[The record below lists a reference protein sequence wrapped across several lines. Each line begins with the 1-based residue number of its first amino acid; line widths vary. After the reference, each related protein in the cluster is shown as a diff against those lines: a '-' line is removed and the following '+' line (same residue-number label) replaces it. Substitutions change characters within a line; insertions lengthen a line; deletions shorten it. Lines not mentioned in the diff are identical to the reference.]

1 MEAATTGIAEGVAGE
16 TVGVVTGNMTEIGDL
31 EAEEAGIGRA
41 EAGGETGIT
50 TSRGRALAS
59 VPPRMSSS
67 KLLRMWRESGR
78 GNLTWSFQVSE
89 FVGRSVPQMREGYL
103 IFVAAL
109 MVKPKGDATTPIKNG
124 LDNPDVANVVLKQ
137 RDDAKRSE
145 SPAVSKVGPR
155 RDSIR

>member
-16 TVGVVTGNMTEIGDL
+16 TVEVVTGSMTEIGDL
-31 EAEEAGIGRA
+31 EAEEDGIGRA

-50 TSRGRALAS
+50 TSRGRGPVS

-67 KLLRMWRESGR
+67 KLPRMSRENGR

-89 FVGRSVPQMREGYL
+89 FSGGSVPQMR
-103 IFVAAL
+103 VAAL
-109 MVKPKGDATTPIKNG
+109 MVKPKGDATTPTKNG

>member
-1 MEAATTGIAEGVAGE
+1 MEAATTEIAEGVAGE
-16 TVGVVTGNMTEIGDL
+16 TVEVVTGSMTEIGDL

>member
-1 MEAATTGIAEGVAGE
+1 M
-16 TVGVVTGNMTEIGDL
+16 
-31 EAEEAGIGRA
+31 
-41 EAGGETGIT
+41 
-50 TSRGRALAS
+50 
-59 VPPRMSSS
+59 
-67 KLLRMWRESGR
+67 
-78 GNLTWSFQVSE
+78 TWSFQVSQ